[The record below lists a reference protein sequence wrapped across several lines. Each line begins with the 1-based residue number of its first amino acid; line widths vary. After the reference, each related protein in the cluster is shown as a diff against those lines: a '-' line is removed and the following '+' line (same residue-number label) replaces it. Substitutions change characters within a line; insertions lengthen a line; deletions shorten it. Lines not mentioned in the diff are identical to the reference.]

1 MASSFRNS
9 RRNASP
15 GFTLLEIAMA
25 MAMVAILAMA
35 VFGFTRGT
43 FMTLE
48 STNSRALTSSQRQIV
63 DVRVGEVARIAPQY
77 GDLIAAGG
85 SALTFRKRHAISATA
100 CAYATGSLTV
110 DLMAKEAANLVIGD
124 SLMVRVGQNTA
135 DTTDDTWAFA
145 RLASVTTA
153 AGCGRPTTLTA
164 TLASPPADAAIRS
177 GASVRFWSTRSYA
190 ATQIATD
197 SGYALIETVNGGSS
211 TRLFSFF
218 TSPNVFTYLDGTGA
232 AAATP
237 SAVRLV
243 RATFNPYLW
252 QNRARQVGLRENLE
266 WAIRADDDPTLAG
279 TVVIT
284 PGAATAQARCTTPG
298 ATNFGDTRN
307 VCTFPAV
314 CAAPLSQFTTTACGA
329 GYSGSI
335 NYESDKGAAPGCAW
349 GGWYAISNTCAL
361 LPCSP
366 ASTTYTTGCGAG
378 YTGSITWQQDAGAA
392 PGCVFGGAYQIGN
405 SCVVAVVYGCTNPA
419 ATNYNP
425 LATSDNGSC
434 TLPCVLPSPNPS
446 STPSTSYAACGA
458 GYTGT
463 QSQTCTTTT
472 SWTCPGPS
480 SSSSTACGGW
490 DRSGCVASPPPPP
503 TVVSSFSC
511 NLYLWEDLSGFGDFK
526 IKVYRATQY
535 LMSDGSHTSSGFAW
549 YGGTLLNSALDGTDS
564 PGGCSS
570 W

>member
-1 MASSFRNS
+1 MGFSPRS
-9 RRNASP
+9 RRGTP
-15 GFTLLEIAMA
+15 RGFTLLEVAMA

-48 STNSRALTSSQRQIV
+48 STTGRALTSSQRQV
-63 DVRVGEVARIAPQY
+63 MDVRVGEVARIAPQY
-77 GDLIAAGG
+77 GDLTTA
-85 SALTFRKRHAISATA
+85 SVSTLTFRKRHAISATA
-100 CAYATGSLTV
+100 CAYTSGSLTV
-110 DLMAKEAANLVIGD
+110 DVMANEASNLAIGD

-135 DTTDDTWAFA
+135 DTTDDTWAYA
-145 RLASVTTA
+145 RLTNVTLA

-164 TLASPPADAAIRS
+164 TLASPPADAAIRP
-177 GASVRFWSTRSYA
+177 GASVRFWSVRSYT

-197 SGYALIETVNGGSS
+197 SGYALIETINGGSP

-218 TSPNVFTYLDGTGA
+218 SSPNVFAYLDGTGA
-232 AAATP
+232 PAASA

-266 WAIRADDDPTLAG
+266 WAIRADDDPVLAG
-279 TVVIT
+279 TIVIT
-284 PGAATAQARCTTPG
+284 PGVAVAQARCTTPG

-314 CAAPLSQFTTTACGA
+314 CAAPLAQYTTTTCAA
-329 GYSGSI
+329 GYSGTVT
-335 NYESDKGAAPGCAW
+335 YESDKGAAPGCAW

-366 ASTTYTTGCGAG
+366 TSTSFSTGCGAG
-378 YTGSITWQQDAGAA
+378 YTGAITWQQNAGPA
-392 PGCVFGGAYQIGN
+392 PGCVPGAAYQVAN
-405 SCVVAVVYGCTNPA
+405 SCVALVYGCTNPA

-425 LATSDNGSC
+425 VATADNGSC
-434 TLPCVLPSPNPS
+434 AYCVAPATTATS
-446 STPSTSYAACGA
+446 STNSAACGA
-458 GYTGT
+458 GFTGT

-472 SWTCPGPS
+472 SWTCPGPA

-490 DRSGCVASPPPPP
+490 DRSGCTAAPPTWTYTQQSFCQNEGVGVHCWNWWYGIQTAGGITYPSVLVCADEYLDPMGWLSGPCSPP
-503 TVVSSFSC
+503 F
-511 NLYLWEDLSGFGDFK
+511 
-526 IKVYRATQY
+526 
-535 LMSDGSHTSSGFAW
+535 
-549 YGGTLLNSALDGTDS
+549 
-564 PGGCSS
+564 
-570 W
+570 